1 MTYKDWLSTQ
11 GISNLQGYSGD
22 ANKELFNSYMNLDY
36 GKNNPDMTNIMSD
49 FDKGGYLASIDS
61 NDGLLGVDWLNKENL
76 GLAGQG
82 LGLVG
87 GLANMYSNLW
97 GQNADLMDTQIGML
111 KDQRNYNKELI
122 ANKRQFNKNLGEG
135 LAGAFA

>member
-1 MTYKDWLSTQ
+1 MGEDYLSRLLKNNGGLTPVDTSGYTFTPQ
-11 GISNLQGYSGD
+11 GAISTD
-22 ANKELFNSYMNLDY
+22 AN
-36 GKNNPDMTNIMSD
+36 
-49 FDKGGYLASIDS
+49 GGI
-61 NDGLLGVDWLNKENL
+61 NFDWLNKANL

-111 KDQRNYNKELI
+111 KDQRNYNKELM
-122 ANKRQFNKNLGEG
+122 ANKREFNKNLGEG